1 MMTPLEKVVANVS
14 KRTGLSASEI
24 KCKSPEAI
32 RSYITKST
40 GKPLTITTEFPH
52 IGRGNVLRD
61 GIVSSSRINRDI
73 DKILGV

>member
-1 MMTPLEKVVANVS
+1 MTPLEKVVASIS
-14 KRTGLSASEI
+14 KKTGLSAAEI

-32 RSYITKST
+32 RNYITKNT